1 MNAQRTGSGSN
12 DAHSL
17 PSVPAGPGACAGAR
31 AARASPRATAADAAP
46 TGPTGRNRVEAR
58 DRPSRPPDP
67 TRTRDGCGERPHRCA
82 LCAAHKPET
91 RVLSTHARRP
101 IKARSRIPLTSDLSA
116 ASPCSVTDGVDLR
129 RYGNLTGN
137 LNPGYASS
145 DQDKGQATDSAMV
158 VFIGERSHAPAP
170 NFANAFAAA
179 CSAQPL
185 QRTVYG

>member
-1 MNAQRTGSGSN
+1 MMPSG
-12 DAHSL
+12 
-17 PSVPAGPGACAGAR
+17 VRGTAGPRGVRRRARGPRVSPGDRRGRGANRTHGTQ
-31 AARASPRATAADAAP
+31 PRG
-46 TGPTGRNRVEAR
+46 GPGHLA
-58 DRPSRPPDP
+58 PPDP
-67 TRTRDGCGERPHRCA
+67 TRTRDGVRGATAHCA
-82 LCAAHKPET
+82 GTTDHTAHKPET
-91 RVLSTHARRP
+91 RFLSTHARRP